1 MFWRKLAIVLIPV
14 LLITGSSGSAF
25 TVSSTLVRAGK
36 YPPGDIYKTDDLP
49 KLVGRKLKVA
59 YLVGDF
65 LYVGKVDGKD
75 SFASFT
81 SPPLR
86 LGNTAVIITFH
97 HNFPPTL
104 VPGRAIKADRREPIA
119 LLSVMRGSDG
129 KIIAFGENIFE
140 D

>member
-1 MFWRKLAIVLIPV
+1 M
-14 LLITGSSGSAF
+14 
-25 TVSSTLVRAGK
+25 SSTLLHAGK
-36 YPPGDIYKTDDLP
+36 YPPGEIYKTDDLP
-49 KLVGRKLKVA
+49 KLVGKTMKVPA

-65 LYVGKVDGKD
+65 LYVGKVGGKD

-97 HNFPPTL
+97 NNFPPTL

-119 LLSVMRGSDG
+119 LLSVKRGSDG